1 MAVGDILRLEW
12 ADVSEVQEGVRSA
25 LADGKRVIELEIP
38 TTDRFKDTPLNRINE
53 ANTLYVREFVRMFTQ
68 PQELCVVFTDAA
80 ECKYAIED
88 WGGGPVPFK
97 LSSLIKPQPME
108 ASVNKYVVMNPTFDV
123 REYSYMDDMYSSE
136 IQPKDA
142 TMIIFNAELFK
153 LRSGGLMGY
162 YPDIIF
168 PKLAQVR
175 RRLMPQVETAYYLRI
190 FRGPPVGALYKKYPG
205 PWMVLRALEDG
216 QFDVLAEF
224 AQQAPPLQDEVFQ
237 ILQKA
242 GPAPVQTTDAGGSEQ
257 DKALARM
264 GLAQSRTEV
273 SQQEPGFVNTGSAG
287 AELPGGWASAVDP
300 ATGQTYYYN
309 EKGETSWE
317 PPV

>member
-1 MAVGDILRLEW
+1 MAVGDVLQLEW
-12 ADVSEVQEGVRSA
+12 AEVSEVQEGVRNA
-25 LADGKRVIELEIP
+25 LADGKRVLELEIP

-97 LSSLIKPQPME
+97 LSRCINPPPHTHPCGVPAHHAQTRTHAHSLIKPQPM
-108 ASVNKYVVMNPTFDV
+108 AVSVNKYVVMNPTFDV
-123 REYSYMDDMYSSE
+123 REYSYMDQLYTSE

-142 TMIIFNAELFK
+142 SMIIFNAELFK

-168 PKLAQVR
+168 PKLAEVR

-205 PWMVLRALEDG
+205 PWMVLRALDDG

-224 AQQAPPLQDEVFQ
+224 AQQVPPLQDEVFR

-242 GPAPVQTTDAGGSEQ
+242 GPAPVRAKDAAGSEQ
-257 DKALARM
+257 VRIVTQIGLGTVLAT
-264 GLAQSRTEV
+264 L
-273 SQQEPGFVNTGSAG
+273 
-287 AELPGGWASAVDP
+287 
-300 ATGQTYYYN
+300 
-309 EKGETSWE
+309 
-317 PPV
+317 